1 MKLGSTVEN
10 RNFSDAAYAWIV
22 ANGHR
27 LAATVCAASVLTA
40 ITVVW
45 IAPWLLSG
53 PWLGPATTAHANWL
67 DARPIPGGQ
76 VLDTKGYLAG
86 LRKLGPIPH
95 LPDLSATGLT
105 IRRVSH
111 VAGGD
116 DRPNAIHV
124 GYAEPDGCRV
134 SLWITPTVETDVGK
148 LEEYHRGDAFS
159 WHAHRLRYVL
169 VGSDMRYERFFLL
182 AKIAR
187 ETTAARKGPAGP
199 AQFALAMSAMTGP
212 ICES

>member
-1 MKLGSTVEN
+1 MKLGSTVEQ
-10 RNFSDAAYAWIV
+10 RDFGDAAYAWII

-27 LAATVCAASVLTA
+27 LAATVCAAAVLTA

-45 IAPWLLSG
+45 IAPWLRSG
-53 PWLGPATTAHANWL
+53 PWLGPATAAHSNWL
-67 DARPIPGGQ
+67 DARPIPGAR

-86 LRKLGPIPH
+86 LRALGPIPH
-95 LPDLSATGLT
+95 LPDLSAAGLT

-111 VAGGD
+111 VAAGGD
-116 DRPNAIHV
+116 GPGAIHV

-134 SLWITPTVETDVGK
+134 SLWITPTAETGVGK

-169 VGSDMRYERFFLL
+169 VGSDMRYERFLLL
-182 AKIAR
+182 AKTAR
-187 ETTAARKGPAGP
+187 LTTAAREGPTVP